1 MNTPGSA
8 HPTGATGSQQ
18 PRVASSS
25 AQSPTG
31 DGTRPPAPSSRQQA
45 APPSAAKPTKR
56 ADAPA
61 PKARA
66 RHAHL
71 FVTHVDPW
79 SVAKNA
85 FMLALAL
92 GVVIIVAVTLIWVM
106 LTVSGTLESVTATV
120 TDLAGGGE
128 ETLNTASLFSFSRV
142 IGAASLLAILEVIL
156 LTALA
161 TLFAFL
167 YNIAVGITGGLQV
180 TLTDDS

>member
-1 MNTPGSA
+1 
-8 HPTGATGSQQ
+8 
-18 PRVASSS
+18 
-25 AQSPTG
+25 
-31 DGTRPPAPSSRQQA
+31 
-45 APPSAAKPTKR
+45 
-56 ADAPA
+56 
-61 PKARA
+61 
-66 RHAHL
+66 
-71 FVTHVDPW
+71 
-79 SVAKNA
+79 
-85 FMLALAL
+85 MLALAL

-142 IGAASLLAILEVIL
+142 IGAASLLALLEVIL